1 MSSSATRNSSATQ
14 EAPAH
19 RTPGRRLRSLAA
31 AATLVVAGACTPS
44 AAPPPAP
51 LGPLRVGILVPF
63 TESAIDSDIGASQ
76 RRAADLYLKLKGGTL
91 AGREVTLVYNDESSL
106 DPGINAVRIKQFL
119 EQDHVSLLLGGV
131 GTPAAYQLRDAA
143 EAAKILYLDT
153 NATGNALTRT
163 TPGCSPSCKSRF
175 VFRVASSSWQLSEP
189 LGEWAARS
197 GHKDFFVISA
207 DDAFGTESA
216 AAFTEGLQKNG
227 GHATGRTTVP
237 AKSGAD
243 WAKLADAIKAQPA
256 KSVFAALVTDDAE
269 GFLAAWDAAGLRT
282 AGYRLFGPGPLA
294 DAEVIRATKQ
304 AASGVTT
311 AYPWSAELD
320 TAENKAFVDA
330 FKKAY
335 QDDQTHQPLAPDGYA
350 FEMWETMRV
359 LDGALAATKGDV
371 TSTDALIAAL
381 EAVTF
386 EGPGGTFRFDAST
399 HNPIEDLYVREVR
412 PSGGRLVN
420 AVIDRIASV
429 KDPGH

>member
-1 MSSSATRNSSATQ
+1 MSSSPTRNSLASP
-14 EAPAH
+14 EAPA
-19 RTPGRRLRSLAA
+19 RTGRRLHLIAA
-31 AATLVVAGACTPS
+31 AAVFLVVAGACTA

-51 LGPLRVGILVPF
+51 LGPLKIGILVPF

-91 AGREVTLVYNDESSL
+91 AGREIQLVYNDESSL
-106 DPGINAVRIKQFL
+106 DPGINTVRITQFL

-143 EAAKILYLDT
+143 EAAKLVYLDT

-163 TPGCSPSCKSRF
+163 TPGCSPSCKSKF

-197 GHKDFFVISA
+197 GPKDFFVISA

-216 AAFTEGLQKNG
+216 AAFTEGLQKHG

-243 WAKLADAIKAQPA
+243 WAKLAAAVKAQPT
-256 KSVFAALVTDDAE
+256 KRVFAALVTDDAE
-269 GFLAAWDAAGLRT
+269 GFLAAWDVAGLRA

-304 AASGVTT
+304 AVSGVTT
-311 AYPWSAELD
+311 AYPWSPDLD
-320 TAENKAFVDA
+320 NAANKAFVDA

-335 QDDQTHQPLAPDGYA
+335 QDDETHMPLAPDGYA
-350 FEMWETMRV
+350 FEMWEAMRV
-359 LDGALAATKGDV
+359 LEVALGATKGDV
-371 TSTDALIAAL
+371 QSPDALIAAL
-381 EAVTF
+381 EVVTF
-386 EGPGGTFRFDAST
+386 DGPGGPFRFDATT
-399 HNPIEDLYVREVR
+399 HNPIVNLYVREVR
-412 PSGGRLVN
+412 AADGQLVN
-420 AVIDRIASV
+420 AVIDTIASV
-429 KDPGH
+429 KDPGQ